1 MTAHQPSKRQ
11 WIKGAA
17 ATVGTLAVAPQL
29 WAQGSSAAPVRI
41 GYAIA
46 RTGPWAAGAQVS
58 QGPQLPA
65 VGRAGERGGRPEREG
80 HQAPH

>member
-29 WAQGSSAAPVRI
+29 WAQGSSAAPSALAMR
-41 GYAIA
+41 
-46 RTGPWAAGAQVS
+46 
-58 QGPQLPA
+58 LPA
-65 VGRAGERGGRPEREG
+65 QAPGRPARR
-80 HQAPH
+80 

>member
-17 ATVGTLAVAPQL
+17 ATVGTLALAPQL
-29 WAQGSSAAPVRI
+29 WAQGSSAAPIRI

-46 RTGPWAAGAQVS
+46 RTGP
-58 QGPQLPA
+58 
-65 VGRAGERGGRPEREG
+65 GR
-80 HQAPH
+80 QARR

>member
-29 WAQGSSAAPVRI
+29 WAQGSSAAP
-41 GYAIA
+41 IA
-46 RTGPWAAGAQVS
+46 PKPAAPSAN
-58 QGPQLPA
+58 
-65 VGRAGERGGRPEREG
+65 RNTR
-80 HQAPH
+80 

>member
-17 ATVGTLAVAPQL
+17 AAVGTLAVAPQL

-58 QGPQLPA
+58 DFQSSGPSPDA
-65 VGRAGERGGRPEREG
+65 GGVG
-80 HQAPH
+80 